1 MKIRLDHVSAS
12 ESGEYFQVIFKAE
25 EDGDGAYVLIQRQF
39 EDDDGGFCY
48 LETHDEDYIG
58 HFKVARAALDRNR
71 FCLHLRRK
79 QAAEVEVTFKTTDQN
94 YNHVARIM
102 RIMIP
107 CLAAGISGEVVDTED
122 AC

>member
-12 ESGEYFQVIFKAE
+12 ESGDYYQVLFEAE

-39 EDDDGGFCY
+39 EDDDGGLCY

-58 HFKVARAALDRNR
+58 HFQVARAALGRNR
-71 FCLHLRRK
+71 FFLELRRRE
-79 QAAEVEVTFKTTDQN
+79 AAEVEVTFKTTEEN
-94 YNHVARIM
+94 YDDVARIM

-107 CLAAGISGEVVDTED
+107 CLEVVDTRD

>member
-1 MKIRLDHVSAS
+1 MDIRLDHVSAS
-12 ESGEYFQVIFKAE
+12 EIGDYFQVLFEAE
-25 EDGDGAYVLIQRQF
+25 RDGDGAYVLIQRQF
-39 EDDDGGFCY
+39 EDDDAGLCY

-58 HFKVARAALDRNR
+58 HFNVVRAALDRNR

-79 QAAEVEVTFKTTDQN
+79 EAAEVEVAFKTTDQN

-107 CLAAGISGEVVDTED
+107 FLEVVDTRD
-122 AC
+122 AR